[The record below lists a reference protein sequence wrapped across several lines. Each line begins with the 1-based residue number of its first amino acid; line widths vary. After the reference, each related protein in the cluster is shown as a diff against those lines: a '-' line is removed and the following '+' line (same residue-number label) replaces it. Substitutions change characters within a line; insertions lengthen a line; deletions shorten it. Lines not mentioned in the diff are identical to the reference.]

1 MGTELQISSRV
12 SIPLREIE
20 LQAIRSQGAGGQ
32 NVNKV
37 STKVSLRF
45 EANRSPNLSVAVKAR
60 LKKIAGTKWTV
71 DGAIIIQCDETRSQI
86 RNREIAQDRLKDL
99 IKKALVVPKRRRP
112 TKPSRGAIE
121 RRLKSKKIRA
131 EVKSL
136 RSGKIE

>member
-1 MGTELQISSRV
+1 MITINDKISIQDWEITEQFVRASG
-12 SIPLREIE
+12 P
-20 LQAIRSQGAGGQ
+20 GGQ

-45 EANRSPNLSVAVKAR
+45 EADRSPNLSAAVKAR
-60 LKKIAGTKWTV
+60 LKKIAGTKWTI
-71 DGAIIIQCDETRSQI
+71 DGAIVIQCDETRSQI

-121 RRLKSKKIRA
+121 RRLKSKKMRA

>member
-1 MGTELQISSRV
+1 MITINDKISIQDWEITEQFVRASG
-12 SIPLREIE
+12 P
-20 LQAIRSQGAGGQ
+20 GGQ

-45 EANRSPNLSVAVKAR
+45 EANRSPNLSAAVKAR

-112 TKPSRGAIE
+112 TKPNRGAIE

>member
-1 MGTELQISSRV
+1 MITINDNISIQDWEITEQFVRASG
-12 SIPLREIE
+12 P
-20 LQAIRSQGAGGQ
+20 GGQ

-45 EANRSPNLSVAVKAR
+45 EADRSPNLSAAVKAR

>member
-1 MGTELQISSRV
+1 MITINDKITIQDWEITEQFVRASG
-12 SIPLREIE
+12 P
-20 LQAIRSQGAGGQ
+20 GGQ

-45 EANRSPNLSVAVKAR
+45 EADRSPNLSEAVKLR

-71 DGAIIIQCDETRSQI
+71 DGAIVIQCDETRSQT
-86 RNREIAQDRLKDL
+86 RNREIAHDRLKEL
-99 IKKALVVPKRRRP
+99 VQKALVVPKRRRP

-131 EVKSL
+131 EVKSR

>member
-1 MGTELQISSRV
+1 MITINDKISIQDWEITEQFVRASG
-12 SIPLREIE
+12 P
-20 LQAIRSQGAGGQ
+20 GGQ

-45 EANRSPNLSVAVKAR
+45 EADRSPNLSAEVKAR
-60 LKKIAGTKWTV
+60 LKKIAGTKWTT
-71 DGAIIIQCDETRSQI
+71 DGAIILQCDETRSQI

>member
-1 MGTELQISSRV
+1 MITINDKIRIQDWEITEQFVRASG
-12 SIPLREIE
+12 P
-20 LQAIRSQGAGGQ
+20 GGQ

-45 EANRSPNLSVAVKAR
+45 EADRSPNLSAAVKAR

-131 EVKSL
+131 EVKLL

>member
-1 MGTELQISSRV
+1 MITINDKISIQDWEITEQFVRASG
-12 SIPLREIE
+12 P
-20 LQAIRSQGAGGQ
+20 GGQ

-45 EANRSPNLSVAVKAR
+45 EADRSPNLSAAVKAR
-60 LKKIAGTKWTV
+60 LKKIAGTKWTI
-71 DGAIIIQCDETRSQI
+71 DGTIVIQCDETRSQI

-131 EVKSL
+131 AVKSL

>member
-1 MGTELQISSRV
+1 MITINDKIS
-12 SIPLREIE
+12 IQDWEIAE
-20 LQAIRSQGAGGQ
+20 QFVRASGPGGQ

-45 EANRSPNLSVAVKAR
+45 EADRSPNLSAAVKAR

-121 RRLKSKKIRA
+121 RRLKSKKMRA

>member
-1 MGTELQISSRV
+1 MITINDKISIQDWEITEQFVRASG
-12 SIPLREIE
+12 P
-20 LQAIRSQGAGGQ
+20 GGQ

-37 STKVSLRF
+37 STKVTLRF
-45 EANRSPNLSVAVKAR
+45 EANRSPNLSIAVKAR

-99 IKKALVVPKRRRP
+99 IRKALVVPKRRRP

-136 RSGKIE
+136 RSGKIK

>member
-1 MGTELQISSRV
+1 MITINDKISIQDWEITEQFVRASG
-12 SIPLREIE
+12 P
-20 LQAIRSQGAGGQ
+20 GGQ

-45 EANRSPNLSVAVKAR
+45 EADRSPNLSAAVKTR

-86 RNREIAQDRLKDL
+86 RNREIAQARLKDL

>member
-1 MGTELQISSRV
+1 MITINDNISIQDWEITEQFVRASG
-12 SIPLREIE
+12 P
-20 LQAIRSQGAGGQ
+20 GGQ

-45 EANRSPNLSVAVKAR
+45 EANRSPNLSAAVKAR

>member
-1 MGTELQISSRV
+1 MITINDNISIQDWEITEQFVRASG
-12 SIPLREIE
+12 P
-20 LQAIRSQGAGGQ
+20 GGQ

-45 EANRSPNLSVAVKAR
+45 EANRSPNLSAAVKAR
-60 LKKIAGTKWTV
+60 LKKTAGTKWTV

>member
-1 MGTELQISSRV
+1 MITINDKISIQDWEITEQFVRASG
-12 SIPLREIE
+12 P
-20 LQAIRSQGAGGQ
+20 GGQ

-45 EANRSPNLSVAVKAR
+45 EADRSPNLSAAVKTR

-86 RNREIAQDRLKDL
+86 RNREIAHDRLKDL
-99 IKKALVVPKRRRP
+99 IKKALVVPKRRHP

>member
-1 MGTELQISSRV
+1 MITINDNISIQDWEITEQFVRASG
-12 SIPLREIE
+12 P
-20 LQAIRSQGAGGQ
+20 GGQ

-45 EANRSPNLSVAVKAR
+45 EANRSPNLSAAVKAR

-86 RNREIAQDRLKDL
+86 RNREIAQDRLRDL

>member
-1 MGTELQISSRV
+1 MITINDKISIQDWEITEQFVRASG
-12 SIPLREIE
+12 P
-20 LQAIRSQGAGGQ
+20 GGQ

-45 EANRSPNLSVAVKAR
+45 EADRSPNLSAAVKAR
-60 LKKIAGTKWTV
+60 LKKIAGTKWTI
-71 DGAIIIQCDETRSQI
+71 DGAIVIQCDETRSQI

-131 EVKSL
+131 AVKSL

>member
-1 MGTELQISSRV
+1 MITINDKISIQDWEITEQFVRASG
-12 SIPLREIE
+12 P
-20 LQAIRSQGAGGQ
+20 GGQ

-45 EANRSPNLSVAVKAR
+45 EADRSPNLSAAVKAR
-60 LKKIAGTKWTV
+60 LKKIAGNKWTV
-71 DGAIIIQCDETRSQI
+71 DGAIVIQCDETRSQI

-99 IKKALVVPKRRRP
+99 IKQALAVPKRRRP

>member
-1 MGTELQISSRV
+1 MITINDKISIQDWEITEQFVRASG
-12 SIPLREIE
+12 P
-20 LQAIRSQGAGGQ
+20 GGQ

-45 EANRSPNLSVAVKAR
+45 EADRSPNLSAAVKTR

-136 RSGKIE
+136 RSGKIK

>member
-1 MGTELQISSRV
+1 MITINDKISIQDWEITEQFVRASG
-12 SIPLREIE
+12 P
-20 LQAIRSQGAGGQ
+20 GGQ

-45 EANRSPNLSVAVKAR
+45 EADRSPNLSIAVKAR

-99 IKKALVVPKRRRP
+99 IRKALVVPKRRRP

-136 RSGKIE
+136 RSGKIK

>member
-1 MGTELQISSRV
+1 MITINDNISIQDWEITEQFVRASG
-12 SIPLREIE
+12 P
-20 LQAIRSQGAGGQ
+20 GGQ

-45 EANRSPNLSVAVKAR
+45 EANRSPNLSAAVKAR
-60 LKKIAGTKWTV
+60 LKKISGTKWTV

-136 RSGKIE
+136 RSGKNE

>member
-1 MGTELQISSRV
+1 MITINDKISIQDWEITEQFVRASG
-12 SIPLREIE
+12 P
-20 LQAIRSQGAGGQ
+20 GGQ

-45 EANRSPNLSVAVKAR
+45 EADRSPNLSAAVKAR

-99 IKKALVVPKRRRP
+99 IKKALIVPKRRRP

-131 EVKSL
+131 AVKSL

>member
-1 MGTELQISSRV
+1 MIAINDKISIQDWEITEQFVRASG
-12 SIPLREIE
+12 P
-20 LQAIRSQGAGGQ
+20 GGQ

-45 EANRSPNLSVAVKAR
+45 EADRSPNLSAAVKAR

-86 RNREIAQDRLKDL
+86 RNREIAQDRLRDL

-131 EVKSL
+131 EVKSM

>member
-1 MGTELQISSRV
+1 MITINDKITIQDWEITEQFVRASG
-12 SIPLREIE
+12 P
-20 LQAIRSQGAGGQ
+20 GGQ

-45 EANRSPNLSVAVKAR
+45 EADRSPNLSEAVKLR

-71 DGAIIIQCDETRSQI
+71 DGAIVIQCDETRSQI
-86 RNREIAQDRLKDL
+86 RNREIAHDRLKEL
-99 IKKALVVPKRRRP
+99 VQKALVVPKRRRP

-131 EVKSL
+131 EVKSR

>member
-1 MGTELQISSRV
+1 MITINDKIS
-12 SIPLREIE
+12 IQDREITE
-20 LQAIRSQGAGGQ
+20 QFVRASGPGGQ

-45 EANRSPNLSVAVKAR
+45 EADRSPNLSAAVKAR

>member
-1 MGTELQISSRV
+1 MITINDKISIQDWEITEQFVRASG
-12 SIPLREIE
+12 P
-20 LQAIRSQGAGGQ
+20 GGQ

-45 EANRSPNLSVAVKAR
+45 EADRSPNLSAAVKAR
-60 LKKIAGTKWTV
+60 LKKIAGTKWTI
-71 DGAIIIQCDETRSQI
+71 DGAIVIQCDETRSQI

-99 IKKALVVPKRRRP
+99 IKKALAVPKRRRP
-112 TKPSRGAIE
+112 TKPSRGATE

>member
-1 MGTELQISSRV
+1 MITINDKITIQDWEITEQFVRASG
-12 SIPLREIE
+12 P
-20 LQAIRSQGAGGQ
+20 GGQ

-45 EANRSPNLSVAVKAR
+45 EADRSPNLSEAVKLR

-71 DGAIIIQCDETRSQI
+71 DGAIVIQCDETRSQI
-86 RNREIAQDRLKDL
+86 RNREIAHDRLKEL
-99 IKKALVVPKRRRP
+99 VQKALVVPKRRRP

-131 EVKSL
+131 EIKSR

>member
-1 MGTELQISSRV
+1 MITINDKITIQDWEITEQFVRASG
-12 SIPLREIE
+12 P
-20 LQAIRSQGAGGQ
+20 GGQ

-45 EANRSPNLSVAVKAR
+45 EADRSPNLSEAVKLR

-86 RNREIAQDRLKDL
+86 RNREIAHDRLKEL
-99 IKKALVVPKRRRP
+99 VQKALVVPKRRRP

-131 EVKSL
+131 EIKSR

>member
-1 MGTELQISSRV
+1 MITINDKISIQDWEITEQFVRASG
-12 SIPLREIE
+12 P
-20 LQAIRSQGAGGQ
+20 GGQ

-45 EANRSPNLSVAVKAR
+45 EADRSPNLSAAVKTR

-131 EVKSL
+131 EVKLL

>member
-1 MGTELQISSRV
+1 MITINDKISIQDWEITEQFVRASG
-12 SIPLREIE
+12 P
-20 LQAIRSQGAGGQ
+20 GGQ

-37 STKVSLRF
+37 STKVALRF
-45 EANRSPNLSVAVKAR
+45 EADRSPNLSAAVKAR
-60 LKKIAGTKWTV
+60 LKNIAGSKWTI
-71 DGAIIIQCDETRSQI
+71 DGAIIIQCDATRSQI

-99 IKKALVVPKRRRP
+99 INKALVVPKRRRP

>member
-1 MGTELQISSRV
+1 MITINDKISIQDWEITEQFVRASG
-12 SIPLREIE
+12 P
-20 LQAIRSQGAGGQ
+20 GGQ

-45 EANRSPNLSVAVKAR
+45 EADRSPNLSEAVKLR

-86 RNREIAQDRLKDL
+86 RNREIAHDRLKEL
-99 IKKALVVPKRRRP
+99 VQKALVVPKRRRP

-131 EVKSL
+131 EVKSR

>member
-1 MGTELQISSRV
+1 MIAINDKISIQDWEITEQFVRASG
-12 SIPLREIE
+12 P
-20 LQAIRSQGAGGQ
+20 GGQ

-45 EANRSPNLSVAVKAR
+45 EADRSPNLSAAVKAR

>member
-1 MGTELQISSRV
+1 MITINDKISIQDWEITEQFVRASG
-12 SIPLREIE
+12 P
-20 LQAIRSQGAGGQ
+20 GGQ

-45 EANRSPNLSVAVKAR
+45 EADRSPNLGAAVKAR

-136 RSGKIE
+136 RSEKIE

>member
-1 MGTELQISSRV
+1 MITINDNISIQDWEITEQFVRASG
-12 SIPLREIE
+12 P
-20 LQAIRSQGAGGQ
+20 GGQ

-45 EANRSPNLSVAVKAR
+45 EADRSPNLSAAVKAR
-60 LKKIAGTKWTV
+60 LKKIAGTKWTI
-71 DGAIIIQCDETRSQI
+71 DGAIVIQCDETRSQI

>member
-1 MGTELQISSRV
+1 MITINDKISIQDWEITEQFVRASGPGR
-12 SIPLREIE
+12 
-20 LQAIRSQGAGGQ
+20 Q

-45 EANRSPNLSVAVKAR
+45 EADRSPNLSAAVKAR

-86 RNREIAQDRLKDL
+86 RNREIAHDRLKDL

>member
-1 MGTELQISSRV
+1 MITINDKISIQDWEITEQFVRASG
-12 SIPLREIE
+12 P
-20 LQAIRSQGAGGQ
+20 GGQ

-45 EANRSPNLSVAVKAR
+45 EADRSPNLSGAVKAR

>member
-1 MGTELQISSRV
+1 MITINEKISIQDWEITEQFVRASG
-12 SIPLREIE
+12 P
-20 LQAIRSQGAGGQ
+20 GGQ

-45 EANRSPNLSVAVKAR
+45 EAERSPNLSAAVKTR

-86 RNREIAQDRLKDL
+86 RNREIAKDRLKDL
-99 IKKALVVPKRRRP
+99 ISKALAVPKRRRP

-136 RSGKIE
+136 RSGKLE

>member
-1 MGTELQISSRV
+1 MITINDKISIQDWEITEQFVRASG
-12 SIPLREIE
+12 P
-20 LQAIRSQGAGGQ
+20 GGQ

-45 EANRSPNLSVAVKAR
+45 EADRSPNLSAAVKAR

-71 DGAIIIQCDETRSQI
+71 DGAIVIQCDETRSQI

-136 RSGKIE
+136 RSGKIK

>member
-1 MGTELQISSRV
+1 MITINDKISIQDWEITEQFVRASG
-12 SIPLREIE
+12 P
-20 LQAIRSQGAGGQ
+20 GGQ

-37 STKVSLRF
+37 STKVALRF
-45 EANRSPNLSVAVKAR
+45 EADRSPNLSAAVKAR
-60 LKKIAGTKWTV
+60 LKNIAGSKWTI
-71 DGAIIIQCDETRSQI
+71 DGAIIIQCDATRSQI

>member
-1 MGTELQISSRV
+1 MITINDKITIQDWEITEQFVRASG
-12 SIPLREIE
+12 P
-20 LQAIRSQGAGGQ
+20 GGQ

-45 EANRSPNLSVAVKAR
+45 EADRSPNLSEAAKLR

-71 DGAIIIQCDETRSQI
+71 DGAIVIQCDETRSQI
-86 RNREIAQDRLKDL
+86 RNREIAHDRLKEL
-99 IKKALVVPKRRRP
+99 VQKALVVPKRRRP

-131 EVKSL
+131 EVKSR

>member
-1 MGTELQISSRV
+1 MITINDKISIQDWEITEQFVRASG
-12 SIPLREIE
+12 P
-20 LQAIRSQGAGGQ
+20 GGQ

-45 EANRSPNLSVAVKAR
+45 EADRSPNLSTSVKAR

>member
-1 MGTELQISSRV
+1 MITINDNISIQDWEITEQFVRASG
-12 SIPLREIE
+12 P
-20 LQAIRSQGAGGQ
+20 GGQ

-45 EANRSPNLSVAVKAR
+45 EADRSPNLSATVKAR

-131 EVKSL
+131 EVKSP